1 MKVGIPK
8 ETRHGETRV
17 AATPDTVKKLHAQ
30 GLEVVVERD
39 AGRAAHFHDAAYEA
53 VGATIGTAAEALGA
67 DIVFK
72 VHKPNDAETVQMKRG
87 ALLVSFMELCNV
99 EGKLNGLAQAG
110 VDAFALELV
119 PRISRAQAMDAL
131 SSQSNIAGYRAVL
144 EAANLYGR
152 FFPMMMTSAGS
163 AKPARVIVLGAGVA
177 GLQAIAT
184 ARRLG
189 AQVSAY
195 DVRPEVKEQVMSLG
209 ARFIELDVGESGVGQ
224 GGYAKQLS
232 EAAQRRQVEL
242 LGEELKKAD
251 IIIST
256 ALIPCQPAPLLISE
270 DAVQGMQTGTVVI
283 DMAAAAGGNCPL
295 SKPDQTLNVHGVIIC
310 GTSNFPGLM
319 PADASAFYAR
329 NLLNFLGLLLDKQDG
344 EVILKDYLAD
354 EITAASLVT
363 YKGEVRYQ
371 GR

>member
-1 MKVGIPK
+1 MKVGVPK
-8 ETRHGETRV
+8 ETRPGETRV
-17 AATPDTVKKLHAQ
+17 AATPDTVKKLCAQ

-39 AGRAAHFHDAAYEA
+39 AGRGAHFHDDAYAA
-53 VGATIGTAAEALGA
+53 VGATLGSTAQALAA

-72 VHKPNDAETVQMKRG
+72 VHKPNDAEIAQMTRG
-87 ALLVSFMELCNV
+87 AMLVSFMELCV
-99 EGKLNGLAQAG
+99 IEGKLDALAKAG

-209 ARFIELDVGESGVGQ
+209 ARFIELEVGESGVGQ

-232 EAAQRRQVEL
+232 EEAQQRQVRL

-256 ALIPCQPAPLLISE
+256 ALIPCQPAPLLISV
-270 DAVQGMQTGTVVI
+270 DAVQGMQNGTVII
-283 DMAAAAGGNCPL
+283 DMAAQAGGNCPL
-295 SKPDQTLNVHGVIIC
+295 SEPDKTINEHGVIIC
-310 GTSNFPGLM
+310 GITNFPALM

-329 NLLNFLGLLLDKQDG
+329 NLLNFLGLLLDQQDDK
-344 EVILKDYLAD
+344 VCLKDYLAD